1 MFFVPCSCSLS
12 FIRSTKQKQDHWAKN
27 RNTPNITIDTH
38 NKNKGQRVN
47 NEYNEQC
54 QHNFEVHTIKR
65 QEHSQTTVNVVVVV
79 YWLLLLYIRC
89 CWMCSLFLVLGSWV
103 DGFVMSV
110 LFIAN
115 DYCSCYLF
123 HIRVLCSIL
132 FSKTKPR
139 SGNTKTRKPQQ

>member
-1 MFFVPCSCSLS
+1 MLFVFFVPCSCSLS
-12 FIRSTKQKQDHWAKN
+12 FIWSIKQKQE
-27 RNTPNITIDTH
+27 
-38 NKNKGQRVN
+38 QRTARQQQLQRTMSTQLRGT
-47 NEYNEQC
+47 NE
-54 QHNFEVHTIKR
+54 HKR

-79 YWLLLLYIRC
+79 YCLLLLYISC

-139 SGNTKTRKPQQ
+139 SGNTKARKPQQ